1 MNRTTPLFSSPNA
14 NQSMKNLSKKVFEGM
29 AEHHVLEPHIGRG
42 ALPDAALQAYVASV
56 PPDLAHHTFSLL
68 KDIHATALI
77 NAEALRKLVKK
88 FDKKIAPH
96 NGNGGG
102 NGNGKRGGLSA
113 RLLPELYASNFTG
126 SLASLEGGLA
136 LLRILLNI
144 DDEEEDVAS
153 AAAVSTTNSNSNSN
167 NNSNSN
173 STSNNGK
180 NNGNITNINAANPSD
195 DGDGETDEV
204 LLTGSGYFGNRHNK
218 EAVDAELVKRRKEE
232 LEWLRNMIASVD
244 PIYIPHL
251 VAHRGFHSPLDRS
264 DVRPLENSLTAYEAA
279 WTNGLHL
286 CECDIALTKDERI
299 ILAHDE
305 NFARLG
311 MDPTSPLCNKTV
323 RDLTFKELMNCP
335 IKSGARPPLLFD
347 VLRSAAAIGGD
358 AKMVVEIKAGNM
370 DAGTSLARIFLRHP
384 QLMDHVAIVMSFD
397 AFIMHNFRR
406 EMTVVYE
413 HLHGGGGDNYGGAYP
428 QQQQPIAHRRE
439 TSITVPNRI
448 LSHDNELG
456 ELDNP
461 LLPPKAPVHRSRSN
475 TLGSSPHL
483 GQTKL
488 LHSNG
493 RLPSMLGGGH
503 KRIDSQ
509 DLFGLGASVGSGWNT
524 SADNGSQF
532 GLNLADL
539 DATMMS
545 SSPPTSTFLPNI
557 RRSVDNLHHQQK
569 SPENREARHPSP
581 MAAEAAAVAAKD
593 GGCAIKSFPKILLLT
608 VDDTREP
615 DDHHQF
621 VDFTKPDKVAKLL
634 RGGDGGSLDG
644 VYMQYQKEMITPKG
658 SKAMRNLA
666 AMCHVGVWG
675 TTPDDWSVFC
685 HTCMRSYVLIRS
697 LSTHLVCFFRCHIC
711 RDTFHTLVNECH
723 VSYVNTDLPRHFRR
737 KMKRSISANSL
748 AMNGILA
755 RH

>member
-1 MNRTTPLFSSPNA
+1 
-14 NQSMKNLSKKVFEGM
+14 M
-29 AEHHVLEPHIGRG
+29 AC
-42 ALPDAALQAYVASV
+42 V
-56 PPDLAHHTFSLL
+56 PPDLAHHAFGLL
-68 KDIHATALI
+68 KDVHATALI

-88 FDKKIAPH
+88 FDKKMAPH
-96 NGNGGG
+96 NGLGDGKDDENGNGG
-102 NGNGKRGGLSA
+102 NGKGVGLSA

-144 DDEEEDVAS
+144 EDEEENAAS
-153 AAAVSTTNSNSNSN
+153 VSAVTTPTN
-167 NNSNSN
+167 NNIKSDE
-173 STSNNGK
+173 TD
-180 NNGNITNINAANPSD
+180 GNDNHISPALLSD
-195 DGDGETDEV
+195 DGDGEKDGV

-218 EAVDAELVKRRKEE
+218 EAVDAELVKGRKEE
-232 LEWLRNMIASVD
+232 LDWLHNMIGGID

-370 DAGTSLARIFLRHP
+370 DAGTSLARIFVRHP

-406 EMTVVYE
+406 EMAVVHE
-413 HLHGGGGDNYGGAYP
+413 HLHSGGGDNNGGGHHP
-428 QQQQPIAHRRE
+428 QQQQSNQPISHRRE
-439 TSITVPNRI
+439 SSTAAPNRI
-448 LSHDNELG
+448 LSHDVDLG
-456 ELDNP
+456 GGSDKNSP
-461 LLPPKAPVHRSRSN
+461 LPPKALVHRSRSN

-493 RLPSMLGGGH
+493 RLPSMFGGGH

-509 DLFGLGASVGSGWNT
+509 DLFGLGASVGGVGWNAF
-524 SADNGSQF
+524 ADNNGSQF

-539 DATMMS
+539 DAPVLS
-545 SSPPTSTFLPNI
+545 SSPTATFLPNI
-557 RRSVDNLHHQQK
+557 RKTVDNLHYHQK
-569 SPENREARHPSP
+569 SPENGESPHPSP
-581 MAAEAAAVAAKD
+581 MAAVAAAAAKD
-593 GGCAIKSFPKILLLT
+593 SGCAVKSFPKILLLT

-644 VYMQYQKEMITPKG
+644 VYMQFQKEMITPKG

-666 AMCHVGVWG
+666 AMYHVGVWG
-675 TTPDDWSVFC
+675 TSPDDWSVCCPTCICTC
-685 HTCMRSYVLIRS
+685 HL
-697 LSTHLVCFFRCHIC
+697 
-711 RDTFHTLVNECH
+711 FHTLGAHLACL
-723 VSYVNTDLPRHFRR
+723 SLGAIRYFTGIP
-737 KMKRSISANSL
+737 SIRWSMSATS
-748 AMNGILA
+748 
-755 RH
+755 RT